1 MREAPY
7 YLSQKLGAS
16 ESAVDRAQS
25 AADENFFGG
34 DSSAKISI
42 GPFCA
47 LARTSRTRSVTPSIV
62 SSLDRQKVA

>member
-16 ESAVDRAQS
+16 ESAVERAQS

-42 GPFCA
+42 GPCCA
-47 LARTSRTRSVTPSIV
+47 LARTSRTRFVTPSIV